1 MMLAYRSAYAKQFLR
16 IFLAMKCAAAK
27 IAKKLQTFEQ
37 KQRRMDIPQEM
48 LTMFNDDTDLL
59 KNSITGAESWVYSYD
74 IETKAQSSHWKRPE
88 EPKPKKARLVRSNGK
103 VCFLR
108 LQFCGASRIIATRS
122 YAQ

>member
-48 LTMFNDDTDLL
+48 LTMFNDETDLL
-59 KNSITGAESWVYSYD
+59 KKVKTDPKSWVYGYD
-74 IETKAQSSHWKRPE
+74 IETKAQSSQWK
-88 EPKPKKARLVRSNGK
+88 ALW
-103 VCFLR
+103 
-108 LQFCGASRIIATRS
+108 
-122 YAQ
+122 